1 MKHANVLNGLKI
13 EKKQELSYLNYSTK
27 NFIVPTFPIL
37 KGTGQ
42 GHGFHLVD
50 SSP

>member
-1 MKHANVLNGLKI
+1 MNKPNLTI
-13 EKKQELSYLNYSTK
+13 EKKQELSRYYSTK
-27 NFIVPTFPIL
+27 NSIVPTFPIL

-42 GHGFHLVD
+42 GHAYHLVD